1 VSSSILAQ
9 FLEDGE
15 ADGPVAGREGNLSE
29 WVPEIFAEASRYGF
43 LAIEGELG

>member
-1 VSSSILAQ
+1 VSFPILTQ
-9 FLEDGE
+9 FLEDRQ

-29 WVPEIFAEASRYGF
+29 WVPEVLAEASRYGF